1 MSDQM
6 VVASEKK
13 SRVISTVFSNN
24 SGCEVNNGIMKL
36 IGKRDGFDFTLTS
49 VVSTDETIGNMVKL
63 TIDFTE
69 KYARAVEYGFG
80 DKMLNKI
87 RNKFA
92 KYENMELLTDNMN
105 RNYINFNY
113 PNTEFIT
120 SARLAV
126 KFEKKVGV
134 ITRTLGTVVAYVEKM
149 IANKIERQKVVAAL
163 RAEKAAVSKAAAES
177 IPGAVAAPVAS
188 DSITGSPVD

>member
-1 MSDQM
+1 MSDM
-6 VVASEKK
+6 TAVAVEGKK
-13 SRVISTVFSNN
+13 SRVLSTVFTNN
-24 SGCEVNNGIMKL
+24 SGCEVKNGIMKL

-63 TIDFTE
+63 TIDFTD
-69 KYARAVEYGFG
+69 KYARATEYGIG
-80 DKMLNKI
+80 EKLLNKY
-87 RNKFA
+87 RTKFA
-92 KYENMELLTDNMN
+92 KYENMELLTDNSGKN
-105 RNYINFNY
+105 FINFNY

-134 ITRTLGTVVAYVEKM
+134 ITRTLNAVNAYVEKL
-149 IANKIERQKVVAAL
+149 IANKVERQRVLAEKKAAKAAL
-163 RAEKAAVSKAAAES
+163 EKEAAAQ

-188 DSITGSPVD
+188 DAITGA